1 MRNYGWYKP
10 SFNGFNLM
18 WVHKKEWDPDHSD
31 HPGHIDHP
39 DYPDHAD
46 HPDPDQKECSKFWFQ
61 GSFALL
67 FSDISTSYLS
77 IRLLIN
83 WWLLFHSFLFHLYLA
98 MIWSPPSGAPDP
110 APLNVGGGGCAHQSL
125 RLWHAAAPDLPL
137 HLHLADMEYKCRK
150 ICAILYFKDKIAL
163 KCQNDQY

>member
-1 MRNYGWYKP
+1 MSEWVSESVTRSPIELFWTAKKGVRPWP
-10 SFNGFNLM
+10 SWSHWPPWLPWPC
-18 WVHKKEWDPDHSD
+18 WV
-31 HPGHIDHP
+31 
-39 DYPDHAD
+39 AD
-46 HPDPDQKECSKFWFQ
+46 HPDQKECSKLWFQ

-83 WWLLFHSFLFHLYLA
+83 WWLLCHSFLFHLYLA